1 MKIIAVMGSICAGK
15 DSLKDYLEKKY
26 GYRAIKLGNI
36 LRGEAVERGININ
49 RDNLH
54 KLSVRLNKKEPN
66 YLVKRAIEDAEKR
79 NIRKLIIGD
88 IREVNEV
95 KYLKKLRAKVK
106 FIRVDADLEV
116 RFDRIRIRR
125 RAGDPET
132 LSEFKRMDAKEEK
145 RFNLKKLF
153 KYADYLIV
161 NNKGY
166 EELYKDA
173 RELMRKIK

>member
-15 DSLKDYLEKKY
+15 DSLKAYLEKKY
-26 GYRAIKLGNI
+26 NYKAIKLGNI
-36 LRGEAVERGININ
+36 LRGEAVERGIRIS
-49 RDNLH
+49 RDSLH
-54 KLSVRLNKKEPN
+54 KLAIRLNKTEPN
-66 YLVKRAIEDAEKR
+66 YLVKRAVEEAEKR

-106 FIRVDADLEV
+106 FLRVDANLEV
-116 RFDRIRIRR
+116 RFDRIRTRR

-132 LSEFKRMDAKEEK
+132 LSEFKRLDAKEFK
-145 RFNLKKLF
+145 RFKLKKLF
-153 KYADYLIV
+153 KHANYLIV

-173 RELMRKIK
+173 NELMRKIK